1 MLRAPSPVA
10 ILMPMAFDEEMAD
23 RVRSALAGE
32 PDLTERKMFGGLGFM
47 LAGHMALAAG
57 SLGRLMVRVQPAEAE
72 DLIDAD
78 GVEPMVMRGRELAGW
93 LLVQPEAVAS
103 DEAMAS
109 WVARGVAYVRT
120 LPAK

>member
-1 MLRAPSPVA
+1 
-10 ILMPMAFDEEMAD
+10 MAFDEEMAG
-23 RVRSALAGE
+23 RVRSILAGE

-47 LAGHMALAAG
+47 LAGNMAVAAG
-57 SLGRLMVRVQPAEAE
+57 SLGRLMVRVPPTEAE
-72 DLIDAD
+72 DLIAID

-93 LLVQPEAVAS
+93 LLVEPETVAS
-103 DEAMAS
+103 NEAMAS